1 MPKKPYADTRLAKYI
16 DKRVMELRPNKSQN
30 EIAVEA
36 GFVSVNMLSMVKA
49 GSTKLPLDRVPSLAR
64 ALECD
69 PAYLLRLTL
78 EQVAGDTAARAL
90 EEIMGTPVTRNELG
104 WLQEVVSDKFELVS
118 ARTVTLSLMPR
129 KDRATRREQR
139 RG

>member
-16 DKRVMELRPNKSQN
+16 QKRVMELKPKRSQI

-36 GFVSVNMLSMVKA
+36 GFISTNMVAMLKS
-49 GSTKLPLDRVPSLAR
+49 GSSKLALDRVPSLAR

-78 EQVAGDTAARAL
+78 EQVEGDTAAHAL
-90 EEIMGTPVTRNELG
+90 VEIMGTPVTGNELG
-104 WLQEVVSDKFELVS
+104 WLQEIREASDHS
-118 ARTVTLSLMPR
+118 DPRMTARN
-129 KDRATRREQR
+129 RAALRAMF
-139 RG
+139 GK

>member
-16 DKRVMELRPNKSQN
+16 DKRVMEMRPKKSQN
-30 EIAVEA
+30 EIAAEA

-49 GSTKLPLDRVPSLAR
+49 GSTKLPLDRVPTLAR

-78 EQVAGDTAARAL
+78 EQVVGDTAANAIV
-90 EEIMGTPVTRNELG
+90 EIMGTPVTANERG
-104 WLQEVVSDKFELVS
+104 WLQEIREASGHSDPRMT
-118 ARTVTLSLMPR
+118 ARS
-129 KDRATRREQR
+129 RAAIRAIFGQ
-139 RG
+139 

>member
-16 DKRVMELRPNKSQN
+16 DKRVMELRPKKSQN
-30 EIAVEA
+30 EIAAEA
-36 GFVSVNMLSMVKA
+36 GFVSLNMLSMLKA

-78 EQVAGDTAARAL
+78 EQVVGDTAANA
-90 EEIMGTPVTRNELG
+90 IVNIQGTPVTNNELG
-104 WLQEVVSDKFELVS
+104 WLNEIREASGHSDPHMT
-118 ARTVTLSLMPR
+118 ARS
-129 KDRATRREQR
+129 RAAIRAIFGR
-139 RG
+139 

>member
-16 DKRVMELRPNKSQN
+16 DKRVMKMRPNKSQN

-36 GFVSVNMLSMVKA
+36 GFVSVNMLSMIKA

-78 EQVAGDTAARAL
+78 DQVLGDTTASAIV
-90 EEIMGTPVTRNELG
+90 EILGTPVTNNELG
-104 WLQEVVSDKFELVS
+104 WLNEIREASGHSD
-118 ARTVTLSLMPR
+118 PR
-129 KDRATRREQR
+129 MTGRGRAAIRAIFGQ
-139 RG
+139 